1 MSNIIANHASLNP
14 VVLFII
20 LLFKRMFLQSPF
32 LHVKLLGLYLMK
44 LSLNS
49 KLNISYLLI
58 MGKAVFL

>member
-1 MSNIIANHASLNP
+1 
-14 VVLFII
+14 
-20 LLFKRMFLQSPF
+20 MFLQSPF